1 MPLRTRQE
9 KAAILVAED
18 FQTDE
23 QIAHS
28 IGITRKTLHTWK
40 KKPGFAA
47 RVQEIAAEMC
57 DKALKEGISRRERR
71 LAVQN
76 ETHNKLLTVISER
89 AKDADLQAV
98 PGGKTGLVCKTV
110 KGIGKGEDF
119 RVVEQYQTDTDTIKA
134 ILAIHEQTAKEL
146 GQVVERH
153 EVAEVNPYQFKT
165 DAELEAELERL
176 LTQRN
181 AAKPVPAN
189 PKDAPC

>member
-1 MPLRTRQE
+1 MARLKRTRQE
-9 KAAILVAED
+9 KAAIFVAED
-18 FQTDE
+18 YQTDG
-23 QIAHS
+23 QIAES
-28 IGITRKTLHTWK
+28 IGISRNTLARWKRK
-40 KKPGFAA
+40 PVFEA
-47 RVQEIAAEMC
+47 RVKEIAGELC
-57 DKALKEGISRRERR
+57 EKALKEGISRRERR

-89 AKDADLQAV
+89 AADAELQAV

-153 EVAEVNPYQFKT
+153 EVTEVDSYHFKSSE
-165 DAELEAELERL
+165 DLQEELMQILAKRRA
-176 LTQRN
+176 QP
-181 AAKPVPAN
+181 AKPG
-189 PKDAPC
+189 DAPC